1 MLRIVT
7 SPSLKLISNKLK
19 ELRIKYLNSYFFDL
33 IRLEPGLSRLFT
45 ISSVRAVME
54 MEGQKPPAK
63 GGHLRWGILKPGW
76 GKKYKGWKAGPN
88 WGFKTHHAPRS
99 KPCVAKITAGALS
112 CRWCSPEYPDGFTG
126 YLPIINDEG
135 QKLVLLYGRDFEDII
150 SDIPF
155 GAEIQIS
162 KGGYQSAPVIVVQKE
177 WCGHPCPWLG
187 RLKCQHDIRP
197 FLLQLWKKL
206 QNTVSA
212 TCEYGKC
219 NDEKICK
226 RLQLKRE

>member
-1 MLRIVT
+1 
-7 SPSLKLISNKLK
+7 
-19 ELRIKYLNSYFFDL
+19 
-33 IRLEPGLSRLFT
+33 
-45 ISSVRAVME
+45 ME

-99 KPCVAKITAGALS
+99 KPCVAKITAGALP

-197 FLLQLWKKL
+197 FLLQLWK
-206 QNTVSA
+206 
-212 TCEYGKC
+212 
-219 NDEKICK
+219 NDELKKYFGMEPAKIPVPQCHAGVTPESAPVK
-226 RLQLKRE
+226 TLSAMLKDRMKQVEPSGNGNGKHHPKS